1 MHREITTGIGGLSQL
16 KDPSVRVKEATTGV
30 VEPLKRGQASKKYQ
44 YLGFCGELYGV
55 PIIVSLGFGPL
66 ADCQTCLQRA
76 CTRTFGTSDPGAER

>member
-16 KDPSVRVKEATTGV
+16 KDPSVKEATTGV

-55 PIIVSLGFGPL
+55 PIIVSLGCGP
-66 ADCQTCLQRA
+66 DRQTCLQRA